1 MEINACDSFASP
13 LTIKMKETSETWQI
27 MTSSSNVGLSCR
39 RFVTKGF
46 GGDGPSYSNQASSS

>member
-1 MEINACDSFASP
+1 MLCGLFASP
-13 LTIKMKETSETWQI
+13 LTIKMKETSEIWQI

-46 GGDGPSYSNQASSS
+46 GKGDGPSHSNQTGGS